1 MTKKIIP
8 YCNFAL
14 VFMLIF
20 IMTLSGCGGGGD
32 GGASGGGTGG
42 DGGSSATTS
51 DWSSTITEINQAIAA
66 DPDADW
72 VAGETSVTQNYTP
85 DQCKILCGAEPETY
99 IPVDDKSD
107 SKALP
112 ESFSWTAKDGN
123 NWMTPVRQ
131 QGLYG
136 TCVAF
141 STIGVMEAMFNIQSG
156 TPSSDTNFS
165 EWYLWHNGNGIAPNP
180 GGWNRP
186 TALGFLYNSGTVAE
200 SACYY
205 SDIPDYIAP
214 PDGATIYKIT
224 GYTLVDPTITAIK
237 TALMSGP
244 LTLSMTVYKDFYAF
258 KKQAAAGNTYK
269 HVWGAEDGRHA
280 IILLGWAKNSLGDL
294 CWLFKNSWDTGWG
307 NDGYF
312 WVRDV
317 DCDDFNG
324 MVALGNCFSI
334 SGVTS
339 TTPVTTRPIVTGFSA
354 SPENLVCLPA
364 PLYTPDPNA
373 SYTFSVSVSGG
384 KPPYTVTW
392 FMPSTGGTQ
401 QYKYGETITLQY
413 NELNDYDAYSKQV
426 FYSVRDSNGN
436 SARYKKSDGT
446 YSTSFEYFI
455 GTNSHYTV
463 PTTFPSEP

>member
-1 MTKKIIP
+1 MTKKIIS
-8 YCNFAL
+8 YYNSAL

-20 IMTLSGCGGGGD
+20 ILTLSGCGGGGD

-42 DGGSSATTS
+42 NGGSSAATS
-51 DWSSTITEINQAIAA
+51 GWSSTITEINQAIAA

-72 VAGETSVTQNYTP
+72 EAGETSVTQNYTP
-85 DQCKILCGAEPETY
+85 DQCKVLCGAEPETY

-156 TPSSDTNFS
+156 APSSDTNFS

-186 TALGFLYNSGTVAE
+186 AALGFLYNNGTVAE

-205 SDIPDYIAP
+205 SDIPNYTPP
-214 PDGATIYKIT
+214 PDGTTIYKIT

-244 LTLSMTVYKDFYAF
+244 LTLSMTVYKDFFAY
-258 KKQAAAGNTYK
+258 KKQAAVGKTYK
-269 HVWGAEDGRHA
+269 HVWGDKQGGHA
-280 IILLGWAKNSLGDL
+280 IVAVGWGYTTDNELY
-294 CWLFKNSWDTGWG
+294 WIFRNSWDTGFG

-312 WVRDV
+312 YIKDR
-317 DCDDFNG
+317 DCDDYNG

-354 SPENLVCLPA
+354 SPENLPA
-364 PLYTPDPNA
+364 NPSET

-392 FMPSTGGTQ
+392 YMPSTGGTQ

-413 NELNDYDAYSKQV
+413 SELNDNDAYSKHV
-426 FYSVRDSNGN
+426 PYTVKDSNGN

-446 YSTSFEYFI
+446 YSTSFDYFI
-455 GTNSHYTV
+455 GTDSHYTV

>member
-1 MTKKIIP
+1 MTKQIISN
-8 YCNFAL
+8 YNFAL

-51 DWSSTITEINQAIAA
+51 NWSSTITEINQAIAA

-85 DQCKILCGAEPETY
+85 DQCKVLCGAEPETSE
-99 IPVDDKSD
+99 PVIVEDRSDSRELPERFEWNNIDDK
-107 SKALP
+107 
-112 ESFSWTAKDGN
+112 
-123 NWMTPVRQ
+123 NWMTPVRN
-131 QGLYG
+131 QGAYS
-136 TCVAF
+136 TCVSFA
-141 STIGVMEAMFNIQSG
+141 TLGVMEAMFNIQNN
-156 TPSSDTNFS
+156 TPSQDTNFS
-165 EWYLWHNGNGIAPNP
+165 EWYLWANGKGVPP
-180 GGWNRP
+180 ELEGWKSSS
-186 TALGFLYNSGTVAE
+186 ALSFLYNSGTVAE

-205 SDIPDYIAP
+205 SDIPNYTAP

-237 TALMSGP
+237 TALMKGP
-244 LTLSMTVYKDFYAF
+244 LVTRMTVFKDFYAY
-258 KKQAAAGNTYK
+258 KKQAAVNSTYR
-269 HVWGAEDGRHA
+269 HVWGDEDGGHA
-280 IILLGWAKNSLGDL
+280 IILVGWAKNSLGQL
-294 CWLFKNSWDTGWG
+294 CWLFKNSWDTNWG

-312 WVRDV
+312 YVTMQ
-317 DCDDFNG
+317 DCNAFDC
-324 MVALGNCFSI
+324 MVNLGCCYSI

-339 TTPVTTRPIVTGFSA
+339 TTPVTTRPIVTGFTA
-354 SPENLVCLPA
+354 SPENLPV
-364 PLYTPDPNA
+364 DPEGS

-413 NELNDYDAYSKQV
+413 NELNDNDAYSKHV
-426 FYSVRDSNGN
+426 PYTVRDSNGN

-446 YSTSFEYFI
+446 YSTSFDYFI
-455 GTNSHYTV
+455 GKDSHYTV